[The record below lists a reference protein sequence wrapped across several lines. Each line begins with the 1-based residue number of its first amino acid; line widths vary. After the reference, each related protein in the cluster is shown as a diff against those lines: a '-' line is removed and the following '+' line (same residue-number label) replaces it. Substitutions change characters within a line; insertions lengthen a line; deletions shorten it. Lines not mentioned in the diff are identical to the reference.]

1 MLGRLAISFVPLALT
16 PVIIWLLAEG
26 YVSLG
31 GGEKD
36 VIMALPW
43 LVWSVFFAIAFL
55 IGSRRGHSVSK
66 AGLRALGWA
75 TGLIVMLWIL
85 LWVSMSDWLGA

>member
-1 MLGRLAISFVPLALT
+1 MLRRLAISFTPLALT
-16 PVIIWLLAEG
+16 PVMIWLLAEG

-43 LVWSVFFAIAFL
+43 LVWSVFFAAAFL
-55 IGSRRGHSVSK
+55 TGSRKGHSISQ
-66 AGLRALGWA
+66 AGLRAVGWA
-75 TGLIVMLWIL
+75 TGLIVLLWIL
-85 LWVSMSDWLGA
+85 LWISMSDWLGV